1 MPGWAGSSWYYL
13 RYMDPHNDKEFVSKA
28 ATDYWKD
35 VDFYL
40 GGSEHATGH
49 LLYVRFWTKFL
60 KDRGFI
66 SIEEPANKLVN
77 QGMIQGVSAKVRLG
91 IYLDDNSNQKQV
103 LLPFNYPNIADE
115 HYTPA
120 INYPI
125 QYLEWASY
133 DGKNYYLLNENKHLE
148 AKKTHHYLE
157 NVEFYS
163 KDSVNMFF
171 KQLPKASDF
180 GLESDGEID
189 NGLMHNNFVRDYD
202 EQGGMLLNPEVEK
215 MSKSKWNVVNP
226 DELVE
231 KFGADTLRM
240 YEMFLGPLEQSKPW
254 NTNGITGVSGFL
266 KKFWKLY
273 QNVSEE
279 KASQAE
285 LKVLHKTIKK
295 ITDDIEKLSFNTCVS
310 TFMICVNEL
319 TDLKCNKREILEP
332 LVVLI
337 APLAPHIAEE
347 LWNKFGHTESV
358 TFTKWPEYKEEH
370 TVENSFS
377 YPVSFNGKT
386 RFFHELDT
394 ALSKEDVEKEVMAL
408 EQTQKY
414 LEGKQP
420 KKVIVVHKKI
430 VNIVV

>member
-1 MPGWAGSSWYYL
+1 MLEKFKTLKNNAIEG
-13 RYMDPHNDKEFVSKA
+13 N
-28 ATDYWKD
+28 ATA
-35 VDFYL
+35 DF
-40 GGSEHATGH
+40 
-49 LLYVRFWTKFL
+49 
-60 KDRGFI
+60 I
-66 SIEEPANKLVN
+66 
-77 QGMIQGVSAKVRLG
+77 
-91 IYLDDNSNQKQV
+91 
-103 LLPFNYPNIADE
+103 
-115 HYTPA
+115 
-120 INYPI
+120 
-125 QYLEWASY
+125 
-133 DGKNYYLLNENKHLE
+133 
-148 AKKTHHYLE
+148 LE
-157 NVEFYS
+157 NGKYICGS
-163 KDSVNMFF
+163 
-171 KQLPKASDF
+171 
-180 GLESDGEID
+180 
-189 NGLMHNNFVRDYD
+189 
-202 EQGGMLLNPEVEK
+202 EVEK

-226 DELVE
+226 DELVD
-231 KFGADTLRM
+231 KYGADTLRM

-347 LWNKFGHTESV
+347 LWNKYGHTESV
-358 TFTKWPEYKEEH
+358 TFAKWPEYKEEH

-386 RFFHELDT
+386 RFFHELDS
-394 ALSKEDVEKEVMAL
+394 ALSKEDVEKQVMVL

-420 KKVIVVHKKI
+420 KKIIVVHKKI